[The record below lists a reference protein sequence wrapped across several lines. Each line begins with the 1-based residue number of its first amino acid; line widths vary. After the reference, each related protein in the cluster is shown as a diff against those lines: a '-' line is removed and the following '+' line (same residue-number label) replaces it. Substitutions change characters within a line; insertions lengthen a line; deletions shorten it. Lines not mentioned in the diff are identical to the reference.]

1 MNSIQEINIFIKDI
15 FIKENFH
22 YVELPLVYK
31 SEIFYESSG
40 EEIRRRMF
48 SFNDKSGN
56 EMCLRPDLTIPT
68 CKSFLENPLQKDNG
82 RLCYSGPIFRS
93 SDHDLSQSLELNQ
106 SGIEV
111 IYNND
116 LNDNKNFIKELE
128 TIKLALSTL
137 EQLNINDIKVRIGS
151 ISFFNLFIDCLDL
164 PQRWKQRLLRHLYRR
179 HYFEKLLTRIRKG
192 VGYDEE
198 RKLVIQRDVFS
209 DETIF
214 NQEINDIL
222 AREDPIKLG
231 SRTIDEISNRFNLKS
246 ESVVSAIQGS
256 KIADLVIGFL
266 TLTGDLKSFPTKV
279 DEFIRANNVSLFDEG
294 LKTIDHLSSTFVKNF
309 SNIEFIFDC
318 DFGHSI
324 EFYDGIIFEIID
336 QKNNILISGG
346 RYDKLLT
353 SLGDKNN
360 FAAIGFAT
368 NNNQILETLV

>member
-15 FIKENFH
+15 FIKDNFQ

-68 CKSFLENPLQKDNG
+68 CKSFLENPLQKDSG

-93 SDHDLSQSLELNQ
+93 TEHDPSQSLELNQ
-106 SGIEV
+106 SGIEI
-111 IYNND
+111 IYKDD
-116 LNDNKNFIKELE
+116 LNENKDFIKELE
-128 TIKLALSTL
+128 VIELALRTL
-137 EQLNINDIKVRIGS
+137 EQLNISNIKVRVGS
-151 ISFFNLFIDCLDL
+151 ISFFNLFINCLDL
-164 PQRWKQRLLRHLYRR
+164 PQRWKQRLLRHFYRR
-179 HYFEKLLTRIRKG
+179 NYFEKLLTRIRKG

-198 RKLVIQRDVFS
+198 RKIGIIRDVFS
-209 DETIF
+209 DETVL
-214 NQEINDIL
+214 NQEITDIL
-222 AREDPIKLG
+222 IREDPNKLG

-246 ESVVSAIQGS
+246 ESVVSAIQGN

-266 TLTGDLKSFPTKV
+266 NLTADLKSFPTKV
-279 DEFIRANNVSLFDEG
+279 DEFIKANNISLFDKG
-294 LKTIDHLSSTFVKNF
+294 LKTIDNF
-309 SNIEFIFDC
+309 SSIFIKYFPNIDFIFDC
-318 DFGHSI
+318 DFGNSI
-324 EFYDGIIFEIID
+324 EFYDGIIFEITD
-336 QKNNILISGG
+336 KKNNILISGG

-360 FAAIGFAT
+360 YSAIGFAT
-368 NNNQILETLV
+368 NNNQILEALN